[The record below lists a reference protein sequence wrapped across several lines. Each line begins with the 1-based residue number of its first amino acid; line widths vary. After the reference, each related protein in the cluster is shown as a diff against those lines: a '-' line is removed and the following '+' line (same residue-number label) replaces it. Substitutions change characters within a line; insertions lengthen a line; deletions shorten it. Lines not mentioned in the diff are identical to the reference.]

1 VTGALGA
8 LGGAAGAVDMA
19 AGIGIGAAALAGA
32 RVPAMLR
39 CTDPANFGIVPF
51 DFNPKKIEMSRQSTY
66 GNRSTPTATNGSSNS
81 STAQN
86 VRNAQIVISEVK
98 FEGVTT
104 KMRCDTLL
112 GWMAPGSALNL
123 VGMVAALAGANLT
136 TEPPVLTFQ
145 WGPPM
150 IGFMY
155 SVRMT
160 GCDIT
165 YERFSH
171 AGIPIRAVL
180 NLTLQE
186 VPSLL
191 GSLPMNPT
199 SGGQPGR
206 RTHTVGQGDTLQSIA
221 TANYGTPAL
230 WRRIAEVNGID
241 DPSRVRPGTTVYL
254 PNADELT
261 SGTAR

>member
-1 VTGALGA
+1 MTGALSA
-8 LGGAAGAVDMA
+8 VAAAADIAAGAA
-19 AGIGIGAAALAGA
+19 IGAAMLAGA
-32 RVPAMLR
+32 RVPAQLR
-39 CTDPANFGIVPF
+39 CTDPANFGLVSF
-51 DFNPKKIEMSRQSTY
+51 DFNPKKIEMSRTSTY
-66 GNRSTPTATNGSSNS
+66 SNRSTPTATNGSSNA
-81 STAQN
+81 STANN
-86 VRNAQIVISEVK
+86 VRNAQIVVSDIK
-98 FEGVTT
+98 FEGMTT

-150 IGFMY
+150 VGFMY
-155 SVRMT
+155 SVRLT
-160 GCDIT
+160 NCKVT
-165 YERFSH
+165 YERFTS
-171 AGIPIRAVL
+171 AGIPIRATL
-180 NLTLQE
+180 GLTMQE

-206 RTHTVGQGDTLQSIA
+206 RTHTIAEGETLQSIA

-241 DPSRVRPGTTVYL
+241 DPTRVRPGTTVYL
-254 PNADELT
+254 PNGDELT
-261 SGTAR
+261 AGSRR

>member
-1 VTGALGA
+1 VTGALGIA
-8 LGGAAGAVDMA
+8 AAGLDVAAGAA
-19 AGIGIGAAALAGA
+19 IGAAALAGA

-39 CTDPANFGIVPF
+39 CTDPANFGVVPF
-51 DFNPKKIEMSRQSTY
+51 DFNPNEIKMSRQSQN
-66 GNRSTPTATNGSSNS
+66 GNRSTPRSTNGSSNAMV
-81 STAQN
+81 TQN
-86 VRNAQIVISEVK
+86 VQNSTINVNKVLL
-98 FEGVTT
+98 EGMTT
-104 KMRCDTLL
+104 KLRCDTLL

-123 VGMVAALAGANLT
+123 VAVVAALAGANLT
-136 TEPPVLTFQ
+136 TEPPTLTFQ

-160 GCDIT
+160 NCQIT
-165 YERFSH
+165 YNRFTS
-171 AGIPIRAVL
+171 AGIPIRASID
-180 NLTLQE
+180 LTLTE

-199 SGGQPGR
+199 SGGRPGR
-206 RTHTVGQGDTLQSIA
+206 RTHTVGQGETLQSIA

-241 DPSRVRPGTTVYL
+241 DPTRVRPGTTVYL

-261 SGTAR
+261 AGSAR

>member
-1 VTGALGA
+1 MTGALGA
-8 LGGAAGAVDMA
+8 VAAAADIAAGAA
-19 AGIGIGAAALAGA
+19 IGAAMLAGA
-32 RVPAMLR
+32 RVPAQLR
-39 CTDPANFGIVPF
+39 CTDPANFGLVSF
-51 DFNPKKIEMSRQSTY
+51 DFNPKKIEMSRQSTFS
-66 GNRSTPTATNGSSNS
+66 NRATPTATNGSSNAA
-81 STAQN
+81 TTNN
-86 VRNAQIVISEVK
+86 VRNAQIVVSDVK
-98 FEGVTT
+98 FEGLTT

-150 IGFMY
+150 VGFMY
-155 SVRMT
+155 SVRLT
-160 GCDIT
+160 NCKVV
-165 YERFSH
+165 YERFSS
-171 AGIPIRAVL
+171 AGIPNRATL
-180 NLTLQE
+180 NLTMQE

-206 RTHTVGQGDTLQSIA
+206 RTHTVGQGETLQSIA

-241 DPSRVRPGTTVYL
+241 DPTRLRPGTTVYL
-254 PNADELT
+254 PNGDELT
-261 SGTAR
+261 SGSPR

>member
-1 VTGALGA
+1 MTGALSA
-8 LGGAAGAVDMA
+8 VAAAADIAAGAA
-19 AGIGIGAAALAGA
+19 IGAAMLAGA
-32 RVPAMLR
+32 RVPAQLR
-39 CTDPANFGIVPF
+39 CTDPANFGLVSF
-51 DFNPKKIEMSRQSTY
+51 DFNPKKIEMSRTSTY
-66 GNRSTPTATNGSSNS
+66 SNRSTPTATNGSSNA
-81 STAQN
+81 STANN
-86 VRNAQIVISEVK
+86 VRNAQIVVSDIK
-98 FEGVTT
+98 FEGMTT

-150 IGFMY
+150 VGFMY
-155 SVRMT
+155 SVRLT
-160 GCDIT
+160 NCKVT
-165 YERFSH
+165 YERFTS
-171 AGIPIRAVL
+171 AGIPIRATL
-180 NLTLQE
+180 GLTMQE

-206 RTHTVGQGDTLQSIA
+206 RTHTVAEGETLQSIA

-241 DPSRVRPGTTVYL
+241 DPTRVRPGTTVYL
-254 PNADELT
+254 PNGDELT
-261 SGTAR
+261 AGSRR

>member
-8 LGGAAGAVDMA
+8 VAGGLDIAAGV
-19 AGIGIGAAALAGA
+19 GIGIAALAGA

-39 CTDPANFGIVPF
+39 CTDPSNFGVVPF
-51 DFNPKKIEMSRQSTY
+51 DFNPNEIQMSREGQY
-66 GNRSTPTATNGSSNS
+66 GNRSTPASASGSSNAMV
-81 STAQN
+81 TQN
-86 VRNAQIVISEVK
+86 VRNSKIVIGKVML
-98 FEGVTT
+98 EGQTT
-104 KMRCDTLL
+104 KLRCDTLL

-123 VGMVAALAGANLT
+123 VAMAAALAGANLT
-136 TEPPVLTFQ
+136 TEPPTLTFQ

-160 GCDIT
+160 SCQIT
-165 YERFSH
+165 YNRFTS
-171 AGIPIRAVL
+171 AGIPIRALV

-206 RTHTVGQGDTLQSIA
+206 RTHTVGEGETLQSIA

-230 WRRIAEVNGID
+230 WRRIAEVNHID
-241 DPSRVRPGTTVYL
+241 DPTRVRPGTTVYL
-254 PNADELT
+254 PNPDELT
-261 SGTAR
+261 AGSPR

>member
-8 LGGAAGAVDMA
+8 IAGAADLAAGAA
-19 AGIGIGAAALAGA
+19 IGAAALAGA

-39 CTDPANFGIVPF
+39 CTDPANFGVVPF
-51 DFNPKKIEMSRQSTY
+51 DFNPTTIQMSRQGSY
-66 GNRSTPTATNGSSNS
+66 GNRSTPTSTNGSSNAMV
-81 STAQN
+81 TQN
-86 VRNAQIVISEVK
+86 VRNSKITISKVK
-98 FEGVTT
+98 LEGMTT

-136 TEPPVLTFQ
+136 TEPPTLTFQ

-165 YERFSH
+165 YERFTS
-171 AGIPIRAVL
+171 AGIPIRALL

-199 SGGQPGR
+199 SGGRPGR
-206 RTHTVGQGDTLQSIA
+206 RTHTVGEGETLQSIA

-241 DPSRVRPGTTVYL
+241 DPTRVRPGTTVYL

-261 SGTAR
+261 SGSPR

>member
-1 VTGALGA
+1 MTGALGA

-19 AGIGIGAAALAGA
+19 AGVAIGAAALAGA

-51 DFNPKKIEMSRQSTY
+51 DFNPKKIEMSRQGSY
-66 GNRSTPTATNGSSNS
+66 GNRSTPTATNGSSNAMV
-81 STAQN
+81 TQN
-86 VRNAQIVISEVK
+86 VRNSEITISEVK
-98 FEGVTT
+98 LEGLTT

-160 GCDIT
+160 NCKIS
-165 YERFSH
+165 YERFTS
-171 AGIPIRAVL
+171 AGIPIRAML
-180 NLTLQE
+180 NLTFRE

-206 RTHTVGQGDTLQSIA
+206 RTHTVGQGETLQSIA

-241 DPSRVRPGTTVYL
+241 DPTRLRPGSTIYL
-254 PNADELT
+254 PNGDELT
-261 SGTAR
+261 AGSPR